1 MSSEKQSA
9 LPRDAGEGQW
19 YARRWISLALLL
31 ASVFMDMVDSQIVTI
46 ALPTIQRHLHATPA
60 ALQWTVTGYTLAFA
74 LTLITGGRLGD
85 KVGRRASFVAGTA
98 GFAAASL
105 LAGAAPNMTVLL
117 TARALQGVC
126 AGIMVPQVLAFIY
139 AEFPIA
145 EQGRAMGLFGMT
157 FPLGGIAGPLLGG
170 VLTGSDLFGWHWRT
184 IFFVN
189 VPIGLAAALGA
200 ALILPA
206 RRAASRTW
214 SIDLSSLALL
224 TAALLAALYP
234 LVEGRALGWPAWSF
248 VLLAASLPLG
258 WLFVHA
264 QRGLVRRGRQPLISP
279 SLLAT
284 RPVAVGCLLMVI
296 FYCGMGAFFVLTLHL
311 QDGLGYSPMKAA
323 LALVPATAGIG
334 AGNAAGM
341 PLVAT
346 HGRRIPMAG
355 LAVLILS
362 AGAGMFVVGH
372 YGTRLNPWELIV
384 PVVLFG
390 LGLGLG
396 SSSLMLIAISGAR
409 PGDAGAASGL
419 VNTVVQL
426 GTAAGPATIGTLF
439 FARLPQHGY
448 PDATQLAL
456 ASGAVLFAA
465 ALLVCLLLPKPPAR
479 PHGAGGETS
488 ATTTAQRVEGS
499 GRAAMSSKTLAE
511 GPGSQPHP
519 GEPAHG
525 APSSAQG

>member
-1 MSSEKQSA
+1 MQQGPEA
-9 LPRDAGEGQW
+9 
-19 YARRWISLALLL
+19 
-31 ASVFMDMVDSQIVTI
+31 
-46 ALPTIQRHLHATPA
+46 
-60 ALQWTVTGYTLAFA
+60 AFA
-74 LTLITGGRLGD
+74 IHQPGTGQLGVPRQEPPD
-85 KVGRRASFVAGTA
+85 R
-98 GFAAASL
+98 
-105 LAGAAPNMTVLL
+105 
-117 TARALQGVC
+117 
-126 AGIMVPQVLAFIY
+126 PQVLAFIY
-139 AEFPIA
+139 AEFPVA

-170 VLTGSDLFGWHWRT
+170 VLTGSDLLGWHWRT

-200 ALILPA
+200 ALILPPD
-206 RRAASRTW
+206 RSASRARGTG
-214 SIDLSSLALL
+214 LSSLALL

-284 RPVAVGCLLMVI
+284 RAVAVGCLLMVV

-323 LALVPATAGIG
+323 LALVPATAGIV

-341 PLVAT
+341 PLVAA

-355 LAVLILS
+355 LLVLILS
-362 AGAGMFVVGH
+362 AGAGAAVVGH

-396 SSSLMLIAISGAR
+396 ASSLMLIAISGAQ
-409 PGDAGAASGL
+409 PADAGAASGL
-419 VNTVVQL
+419 VNTVIQL
-426 GTAAGPATIGTLF
+426 GAAAGPATIGTLF

-448 PDATQLAL
+448 AGATQWAL
-456 ASGAVLFAA
+456 GSGAVLFAA
-465 ALLVCLLLPKPPAR
+465 ALLLCLFLPKPPAR
-479 PHGAGGETS
+479 AREGDGETS
-488 ATTTAQRVEGS
+488 ETTRHSGS
-499 GRAAMSSKTLAE
+499 SV
-511 GPGSQPHP
+511 
-519 GEPAHG
+519 PA
-525 APSSAQG
+525 